1 MNDIHHSFKKL
12 MSAIDYRGLAALDA
26 VVGSGSFERAAVQ
39 LSISQPA
46 VSHRLRALEEAV
58 GALLVVRSQPPQA
71 TERGL
76 RLIAHYRQVQ
86 LLESALETAPAA
98 ARALPQFAIAVN
110 ADSAATWLPEA
121 QAPLL
126 TPSSCLIDV
135 RIADQ
140 DHTLRQ
146 LREGR
151 VVACVTSSAEAV
163 AGTVMTP
170 LGVMRYHCV
179 AAPAFAARWFADG
192 LTVEA
197 AARAPAL
204 VFDQHDALHR
214 NYLRQQLG
222 WDGAFPQ
229 HAFGTSEGVV
239 RMIEAGHAYG
249 MLPAQQA
256 GAALAAGT
264 LLDLTPGAHF
274 DVALAWHCWNVQT
287 ALTRALSDSVVA
299 TAARWL
305 LPA

>member
-1 MNDIHHSFKKL
+1 
-12 MSAIDYRGLAALDA
+12 MSLIDYRGLAALDA
-26 VVGSGSFERAAVQ
+26 VVGSGSFERAAAQ

-98 ARALPQFAIAVN
+98 RALPLFAIAVN

-121 QAPLL
+121 LAPLL

-192 LTVEA
+192 LTAEA
-197 AARAPAL
+197 VARAPAL

-214 NYLRQQLG
+214 NYLRRQLG
-222 WDGAFPQ
+222 WDGAFPH
-229 HAFGTSEGVV
+229 HAFGTSEGMV
-239 RMIEAGHAYG
+239 RMLEAGHAYG
-249 MLPAQQA
+249 MVPLQQA
-256 GAALAAGT
+256 QAALASGA

-287 ALTRALSDSVVA
+287 TLTRALSDSVVA